1 MAPSPTPP
9 DPLLSNSS
17 ILQQHITIY
26 NKKKYFVEDIN
37 VAKERLCIKPWKAG
51 QKPMDGKTKALY
63 TTPGG
68 CHTQAFSSNEPQVT
82 CLCNTDLCNMVT
94 SPVFGGPLSFA
105 ELPQIPLLPP
115 RPERPAYGMVGQS
128 DVSPRKPAP
137 QPQSQ
142 PQPQQPQ
149 IVRTSGDVA
158 QLESQNMTFLLL
170 IFSSIFSVFIVFFK

>member
-1 MAPSPTPP
+1 
-9 DPLLSNSS
+9 
-17 ILQQHITIY
+17 
-26 NKKKYFVEDIN
+26 
-37 VAKERLCIKPWKAG
+37 
-51 QKPMDGKTKALY
+51 MDGKTKALY

-105 ELPQIPLLPP
+105 ELPQIPLRPP

-128 DVSPRKPAP
+128 DVPRKPAP

-149 IVRTSGDVA
+149 VVRTSGDVA
-158 QLESQNMTFLLL
+158 QLESQNMTFLLI
-170 IFSSIFSVFIVFFK
+170 IFSSMFSVFIVFFK

>member
-1 MAPSPTPP
+1 MDNLSSADSF
-9 DPLLSNSS
+9 SNSS
-17 ILQQHITIY
+17 ILQQYT
-26 NKKKYFVEDIN
+26 KKYFVEDIN
-37 VAKERLCIKPWKAG
+37 VAKERLCIKPWKAR

-63 TTPGG
+63 TTPRG

-105 ELPQIPLLPP
+105 ELPQIPLRPP
-115 RPERPAYGMVGQS
+115 RPERPAYGIVGQS
-128 DVSPRKPAP
+128 DVPRKPAL

-149 IVRTSGDVA
+149 VVRTSGDVA
-158 QLESQNMTFLLL
+158 QLKSQNMTFLLI
-170 IFSSIFSVFIVFFK
+170 IFSSMFSVFIVFFK